1 MIHKGERYRAERAM
15 KVGVMTSWAAPCT
28 GGEDGILPDGEEFV
42 VANDPPEGATAVYCD
57 PVRYDQLH
65 AYFVSAKDR
74 RSRRYR
80 GYYLCVPIAAILAEC
95 IRVSAADPETDES
108 PRRKPLPRPWD
119 QERQSVERGGA
130 IGVLVQLLN
139 AGADTYRLVP
149 ADEVG
154 PMTFRLR
161 GSVPLGE
168 VWAFQPGDDVRC
180 LIKVFSAGE
189 PGEWLAVERS
199 DA

>member
-1 MIHKGERYRAERAM
+1 M
-15 KVGVMTSWAAPCT
+15 SS
-28 GGEDGILPDGEEFV
+28 
-42 VANDPPEGATAVYCD
+42 EGA
-57 PVRYDQLH
+57 Q
-65 AYFVSAKDR
+65 F
-74 RSRRYR
+74 
-80 GYYLCVPIAAILAEC
+80 
-95 IRVSAADPETDES
+95 
-108 PRRKPLPRPWD
+108 
-119 QERQSVERGGA
+119 
-130 IGVLVQLLN
+130 GVLVQLLR
-139 AGADTYRLVP
+139 AGRIHIRLVP